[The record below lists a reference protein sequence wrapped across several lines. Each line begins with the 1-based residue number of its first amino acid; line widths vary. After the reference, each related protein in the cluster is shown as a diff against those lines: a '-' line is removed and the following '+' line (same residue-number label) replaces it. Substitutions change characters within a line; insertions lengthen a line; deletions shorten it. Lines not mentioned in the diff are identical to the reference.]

1 MSNQRQTQYVDGNTL
16 TVENLVQFSTGKFIL
31 NLTPAAW
38 AGVAA
43 SRKIVQ
49 NILDSGEVA
58 YGINTG
64 FGLFSKVVISP
75 DKLEILQ
82 DNLIRS
88 HSAGVGTPLTRNRT
102 RMLLALR
109 INVLSKGHSGIS
121 VESLKRVVN
130 AFNADCISV
139 VPSQGTVGASGD
151 LAPLSHLAL
160 GLMGEGPMWD
170 PETGQ
175 IGEASDIMKRNKC
188 VPIKLKAKEGL
199 AMINGT
205 QMIASLGSEAI
216 CRAENATICADIA
229 VAMSL
234 EALKGTAK
242 ALHPRIHASRPHVG
256 QNLVAARLRSLLI
269 PGTPSEIYQNHRYTG
284 KVQDAYTLRC
294 APQVHGIA
302 HDTVQ
307 FVKSLMSVEL
317 NAATDNPMVF
327 SGPIGDEW
335 LELPPL
341 GEGNNSSSS
350 SSSTSASS
358 SSSSAASAASAA
370 SSSSTSS
377 VMSTSGA
384 SSGLAATPVHAPIET
399 IQNLDNA
406 KEEIIRLRSLLGE
419 QANAHNTSGKSSL
432 VVDAPQWSTHKTA
445 DDLAYQGG
453 GGFVISGGN
462 FHGEYPAKALDYLAI
477 GISELASI
485 SERRIERLCNPQL
498 SELPAFLVQDGG
510 LCSGFMIAHC
520 TAASLVSENKVL
532 VHPASCDS
540 LSTSGAKE
548 DHVSMGGFA
557 ARKALSVVE
566 NVEHVLAIEILCA
579 CQAIEF
585 FRPLRTT
592 EPLEAVHALVRKH
605 VEPWVTDR
613 HMSPSIEAC
622 VALIRSG
629 EMARAVQPFLPGNG
643 SSSSNNK
650 RTSSSSN
657 GSQETST
664 KKQRTA

>member
-1 MSNQRQTQYVDGNTL
+1 MSTTKPTQHVDGNSL
-16 TVENLVQFSTGKFIL
+16 ELENLVKFSTGKFSL
-31 NLTPAAW
+31 DLTPEAW
-38 AGVAA
+38 GRVAA
-43 SRKIVQ
+43 SRQIVQ

-64 FGLFSKVVISP
+64 FGLFSKVVIDA

-88 HSAGVGTPLTRNRT
+88 HSAGVGPPLSRART

-121 VESLKRVVN
+121 TESLQRVIA

-170 PETGQ
+170 PTTGE
-175 IGEASDIMKRNKC
+175 IGKASDIMKRFKC

-205 QMIASLGSEAI
+205 QMIASLGSEAC

-242 ALHPRIHASRPHVG
+242 AFHPRIHESRPHVG
-256 QNLVAARLRSLLI
+256 QNLVATRLRALLC
-269 PGTPSEIYQNHRYTG
+269 PGQPSEIYKNHRYTG

-302 HDTVQ
+302 HDTIQ
-307 FVKSLMSVEL
+307 FVKGLLRVEL
-317 NAATDNPMVF
+317 NSATDNPMVF
-327 SGPIGDEW
+327 TGDIGDEW
-335 LELPPL
+335 LEITEDSNSSSNGATRSSDAASSSAAP
-341 GEGNNSSSS
+341 SSSS
-350 SSSTSASS
+350 SSSSS
-358 SSSSAASAASAA
+358 SSEG
-370 SSSSTSS
+370 T
-377 VMSTSGA
+377 
-384 SSGLAATPVHAPIET
+384 AATPVHAPIDS
-399 IQNLDNA
+399 IQDLKNA
-406 KEEIIRLRSLLGE
+406 KDEIVRLRSLLGE
-419 QANAHNTSGKSSL
+419 NANKHNTVGGQ
-432 VVDAPQWSTHKTA
+432 ATAGGRQWSTHKTA
-445 DDLAYQGG
+445 EDLAYQAG

-477 GISELASI
+477 GVSELAAI

-557 ARKALSVVE
+557 ARKALNVVE

-585 FRPLRTT
+585 FRPLKTT
-592 EPLEAVHALVRKH
+592 PPLEAVHALVRKH
-605 VEPWVTDR
+605 VEPWDTDR
-613 HMSPSIEAC
+613 HMSPSIDAC
-622 VALIRSG
+622 VQLIRSG
-629 EMARAVQPFLPGNG
+629 EMARAIAPFMGKNQIPTNKRP
-643 SSSSNNK
+643 SSSAS
-650 RTSSSSN
+650 
-657 GSQETST
+657 GSDG